1 MRHRITSC
9 VAMGAGAG
17 TYNLLHPEP
26 ARELDERRAITG
38 PATGAELMVAADR
51 RRPRVLDAGRDHPR
65 PRERRGA
72 LARTVQ
78 ARDAALRGVPLRQLL
93 ERAPDD
99 RGSVVTHAIPQTTT
113 VPIRGAAPSSPVS

>member
-1 MRHRITSC
+1 
-9 VAMGAGAG
+9 MGAGAG

-26 ARELDERRAITG
+26 ARELDERRTITG
-38 PATGAELMVAADR
+38 PATGAELMVVADR
-51 RRPRVLDAGRDHPR
+51 RRPRGLDAGRDRPR
-65 PRERRGA
+65 PHERRGA

-93 ERAPDD
+93 ERALDD
-99 RGSVVTHAIPQTTT
+99 LCPVVTHAIPQTTT